1 MADHPSVL
9 LVDDDEAVLDTLT
22 LQLRGDFR
30 THTAMNG
37 RDALALLA
45 AQDDI
50 AVIVSDML
58 MPDMSGAQ
66 LLGEIRLRHPD
77 TTRVLLTAQADVSH
91 AISAIN
97 DGGVY
102 RFLTKPC
109 PTGELRTTV
118 GDAAEHHR
126 IAVAER
132 TVLDKTLRA
141 SLQALFGCLELANP
155 AAFARAGR
163 IRELVTAI
171 CHDLGLDNLWE
182 IEVAA
187 MCSQLGA
194 VTLPPATLERM
205 DAGIP
210 LAPHE
215 QNMVDAMPDV
225 AVRLL
230 ADVPNL
236 DDVIAVLRGLTTPP
250 GPDAPPLVPLA
261 VGVIR
266 AARDF
271 ENHTARGV
279 SGEAALRAL
288 EQQPDAR
295 HRPDALA
302 ALRRI
307 KGLTAIPDT
316 VRAMALAE
324 LEVGMRMAENVTA
337 DNGLVLIGRGTRVT
351 DLLLERLMNFRH
363 IAQIAEP
370 VLAVIPADLASHW
383 RQPS

>member
-1 MADHPSVL
+1 MADRPGVL

-30 THTAMNG
+30 TLTAMNG
-37 RDALALLA
+37 QDALALLA
-45 AQDDI
+45 AREDI
-50 AVIVSDML
+50 AVVVSDML

-66 LLGEIRLRHPD
+66 LLGEMRLHHPD

-91 AISAIN
+91 AIAAIN

-109 PTGELRTTV
+109 PTGELRTVV
-118 GDAAEHHR
+118 GDAAEQHR

-132 TVLDKTLRA
+132 AVLDKTLRA

-155 AAFARAGR
+155 AAYARAGR
-163 IRELVTAI
+163 IRTLVTAI

-194 VTLPPATLERM
+194 VALPPSVLERM

-210 LAPHE
+210 LAPPE
-215 QNMVDAMPDV
+215 QRMVDAMPDV

-236 DDVIAVLRGLTTPP
+236 DDVIAVIRGLTVPAEP
-250 GPDAPPLVPLA
+250 GAPPLVPLA

-288 EQQPDAR
+288 EQRPDPP
-295 HRPDALA
+295 HHPDALA

-307 KGLTAIPDT
+307 KGITATPDT
-316 VRAMALAE
+316 VRALPVAE
-324 LEVGMRMAENVTA
+324 LEVGMWMAENVTA
-337 DNGLVLIGRGTRVT
+337 ANGLVLIGRGTHVT

-363 IAQIAEP
+363 IARIAEP
-370 VLAVIPADLASHW
+370 VLAVIPADLASG
-383 RQPS
+383 RRRPS

>member
-1 MADHPSVL
+1 MADRPGVL

-22 LQLRGDFR
+22 LQLRGDFE
-30 THTAMNG
+30 THTAVNG
-37 RDALALLA
+37 REALALLA

-66 LLGEIRLRHPD
+66 LLGEMRLHHPD

-91 AISAIN
+91 AIAAIN

-118 GDAAEHHR
+118 GDAAEYHR

-132 TVLDKTLRA
+132 AVLDKTLRA

-194 VTLPPATLERM
+194 VALPPAVLERM

-210 LAPHE
+210 LAPPE
-215 QNMVDAMPDV
+215 QRMVDAMPDV

-236 DDVIAVLRGLTTPP
+236 DDVIAVIRGLTTPP

-261 VGVIR
+261 VGVISV
-266 AARDF
+266 ARDF

-288 EQQPDAR
+288 EAR
-295 HRPDALA
+295 HHPEALA

-307 KGLTAIPDT
+307 KGITAIPDT
-316 VRAMALAE
+316 VRAMALTE

-337 DNGLVLIGRGTRVT
+337 ANGLVLIGRGTRVT

-363 IAQIAEP
+363 IARIAEP
-370 VLAVIPADLASHW
+370 VLAVIPADLAS
-383 RQPS
+383 RRRPS